1 MANITGHFTC
11 DNSYSIWLGDVNQVF
26 SPYRLQAT
34 NHLASEISNGEDL
47 PTIQP
52 SQGSYLYICAWSDD
66 NVFQGFL
73 GSFTGDIT
81 IHSGDSRWQ
90 VLPTRN
96 NHGDDDF
103 PTISE
108 INSAI
113 ASAQPSDWKN
123 PFVGAPNGGPPWNSV
138 IAGIAPAAKW
148 MWYDCER
155 DTRPKYPQYP
165 YVPFAAFNHDEFL
178 IFRIPCEVFNPV
190 QEWCCPGRN
199 LLQNG
204 DFETGNTGFTSQYT
218 YNASTVA
225 NATLPGQYNIV
236 NSASALSISPRWRAN
251 DHYACKG
258 GFGKSKFM
266 VVNGKTCQSG
276 WKIIW
281 QQTAPVRGG
290 REYRFC
296 ANVKNFR
303 QCTFDITPKIGV
315 RFSVPP
321 NVLVPSNLPATID
334 VNTNTGAC
342 DWLLIQGIV
351 SPPFGST
358 SLTMAILL
366 DETGLG
372 DGNDLAL
379 DDISFQL
386 KSIMDPNYVLLNIAT
401 TNIGS
406 GKYTVTATPPVTF
419 PPSYGYFWEVCEL
432 NSANNP
438 IPGTTVTNIPAW
450 WTPFPCVFNTYN
462 GGSPGIFYS
471 SKRYL
476 IKFGA
481 WSDCMA
487 WRESRWVLQY
497 NVALKKAEVS
507 QIKLAEQS

>member
-26 SPYRLQAT
+26 PPCRLHAT
-34 NHLASEISNGEDL
+34 NTQASDIRTGEDL
-47 PTIQP
+47 VPPIQP
-52 SQGSYLYICAWSDD
+52 STGSYLYICAWSDD
-66 NVFQGFL
+66 NIFQGL
-73 GSFTGDIT
+73 IGSFTGDIT
-81 IHSGDSRWQ
+81 IHTGDPRWQ
-90 VLPTRN
+90 VLPTKN
-96 NHGDDDF
+96 NHGDNEF
-103 PTISE
+103 PTINE

-123 PFVGAPNGGPPWNSV
+123 PAVGASNGGPPWDVV
-138 IAGIAPAAKW
+138 ISGITTAAKW
-148 MWYDCER
+148 MWYDSGR
-155 DTRPKYPQYP
+155 DTQPQYP
-165 YVPFAAFNHDEFL
+165 SYVPFSGFNHDEFL

-218 YNASTVA
+218 FNASTLA

-236 NSASALSISPRWRAN
+236 NSASALSISPRWIAN
-251 DHYACKG
+251 DHYTCKG

-276 WKIIW
+276 RKIIW
-281 QQTAPVRGG
+281 QQTASVRGG

-303 QCTFDITPKIGV
+303 QCTFDIIPKIEV

-342 DWLLIQGIV
+342 DWLLIHGIV
-351 SPPFGST
+351 SPPVGST
-358 SLTMAILL
+358 SLTIAILL

-372 DGNDLAL
+372 DGNDLVL
-379 DDISFQL
+379 DDISLQL
-386 KSIMDPNYVLLNIAT
+386 KSSMNPSYVLVNIAT
-401 TNIGS
+401 INVGG
-406 GKYTVTATPPVTF
+406 GKYNVSANPVNL
-419 PPSYGYFWEVCEL
+419 PSSYGYFWEICEL
-432 NSANNP
+432 DNANNP
-438 IPGTTVTNIPAW
+438 IPSTIVSNISAW
-450 WTPFPCVFNTYN
+450 WTPFPCIFNTYN
-462 GGSPGIFYS
+462 GGSPGIFYT

-481 WSDCMA
+481 WSDCIA
-487 WRESRWVLQY
+487 WSESRWLLQY
-497 NVALKKAEVS
+497 NVALKKIEVS
-507 QIKLAEQS
+507 QVKLSE